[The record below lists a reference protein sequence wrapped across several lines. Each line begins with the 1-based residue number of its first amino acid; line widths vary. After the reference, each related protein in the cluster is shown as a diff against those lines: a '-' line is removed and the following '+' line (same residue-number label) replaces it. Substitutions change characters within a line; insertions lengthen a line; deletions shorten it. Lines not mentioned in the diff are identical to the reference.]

1 VKPQSPPVPRE
12 LETGM
17 PGGDFSLSPAE
28 FDRIRE
34 LVREHT
40 GIALSE
46 AKRQLVYGRLSRRLR
61 ALQLPSFAEYIELL
75 ESDTGEELEEFTNA
89 VTTNLTSFFR
99 EPHHFEYL
107 ARDLLPKVVAADS
120 GARRLRIWCCAA
132 STGEEPYSLAM
143 VLREAQPLLTGWD
156 AKLLAT
162 DLDSNVLAHGARGD
176 YTADRFQNMSAAR
189 LKNFFKPQSGG
200 AKGYSAANE
209 LRTLITFKQLNL
221 MHEWPMKGPFDAIFC
236 RNVIIYFDKA
246 TQRTLFERMATLQRP
261 GDHLFLGHSESLYR
275 VCDKYDLIGK
285 TIYRR
290 NHT

>member
-1 VKPQSPPVPRE
+1 LKPGARE
-12 LETGM
+12 PEAGM
-17 PGGDFSLSPAE
+17 PGADFTLSQAE

-40 GIALSE
+40 GISLSD

-61 ALQLPSFAEYIELL
+61 ALRMSGFGEYIELIENG
-75 ESDTGEELEEFTNA
+75 ESDELEEFTNA

-107 ARDLLPKVVAADS
+107 ARDLLPKLVAADA

-132 STGEEPYSLAM
+132 STGEEPYSIAM
-143 VLREAQPLLTGWD
+143 ILREAHPLLTGWD
-156 AKLLAT
+156 AKVLAT
-162 DLDSNVLAHGARGD
+162 DLDSNVLATGMAGI
-176 YTADRFQNMSAAR
+176 YTADRFQSMNPAR
-189 LKNFFKPQSGG
+189 IRNWFQPGKDGKQFT
-200 AKGYSAANE
+200 AANE
-209 LRTLITFKQLNL
+209 LRSLITFKQLNL
-221 MHEWPMKGPFDAIFC
+221 MADWPMKGPFDAIFC

-246 TQRTLFERMATLQRP
+246 TQRALFERMATLQRP
-261 GDHLFLGHSESLYR
+261 GDHLFLGHSETLYR